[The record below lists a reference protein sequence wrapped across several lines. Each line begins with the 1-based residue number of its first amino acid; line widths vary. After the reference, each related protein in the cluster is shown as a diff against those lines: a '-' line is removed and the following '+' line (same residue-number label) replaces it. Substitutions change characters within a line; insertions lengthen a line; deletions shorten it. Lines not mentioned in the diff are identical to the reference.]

1 MRRGRPLLLAAA
13 LLLLLAAL
21 PGWSQAPAPPAADT
35 ADTANA
41 ADTADEPSA
50 AEASLAANKALV
62 RRYIEEALSGGN
74 LKILDDIVAPNYV
87 DNSPGAEEGRGP
99 REIRAA
105 QGRIRTLF
113 KDVRYHLDQL
123 VAEGDRVVA
132 RYTVRAVRKSDKET
146 DPGDAGRTIEI
157 LGMTFFRI
165 ADGRIQETWSINDQF
180 SMFRQLGYVLT
191 SPKDQKA
198 GAPAPAKHP

>member
-1 MRRGRPLLLAAA
+1 MRFPRPLLRVLFATAA
-13 LLLLLAAL
+13 LLLVAL
-21 PGWSQAPAPPAADT
+21 PGWSQAPAPAPEVPAEPT
-35 ADTANA
+35 AAPL
-41 ADTADEPSA
+41 E
-50 AEASLAANKALV
+50 ANKALV
-62 RRYIEEALSGGN
+62 KRYIEEALSAGN

-105 QGRIRTLF
+105 QARIRSLF

-123 VAEGDRVVA
+123 VAEGDKVVA
-132 RYTVRAVRKSDKET
+132 RYTVRAVRKPDKEN

-165 ADGRIQETWSINDQF
+165 ANGRIEETWSINDQF
-180 SMFRQLGYVLT
+180 SMFRQLGYVLS
-191 SPKDQKA
+191 SPKEQKA
-198 GAPAPAKHP
+198 TPAKQP

>member
-1 MRRGRPLLLAAA
+1 MRRGRPLLFAAV
-13 LLLLLAAL
+13 LLLAAL
-21 PGWSQAPAPPAADT
+21 PGWSQAPAPSAQEPAD
-35 ADTANA
+35 
-41 ADTADEPSA
+41 DEPTA
-50 AEASLAANKALV
+50 AEAHLAANKALV
-62 RRYIEEALSGGN
+62 KRYIEEALSGGN
-74 LKILDDIVAPNYV
+74 LKILDDIVAPNFV

-99 REIRAA
+99 REIRDA
-105 QGRIRTLF
+105 QARIRMLF

-123 VAEGDRVVA
+123 VAEGDKVVA
-132 RYTVRAVRKSDKET
+132 RYTVRATRKPDKEN

-191 SPKDQKA
+191 SPKEQKA
-198 GAPAPAKHP
+198 GAPGAKHP